1 MCGEVRH
8 PSPYTLS
15 PYTPSLYT
23 PWVRSHLHPSQ
34 QHPVQTSAGHDL
46 DAVSA
51 PRVLQQDPDTF
62 PRHSNPKRFAL

>member
-15 PYTPSLYT
+15 PYTPTLYT
-23 PWVRSHLHPSQ
+23 PVGAQPPPPLPAA
-34 QHPVQTSAGHDL
+34 PVQTSAGHDL